1 MMDRRLRFRQH
12 ETDCESGI
20 QFYACSKG
28 AYRGCCSVDPC
39 DTGICPD
46 DLKIGNKRSSSTTS
60 TSRTLRPT
68 PTSPRTTFPSTN
80 TASSTTD
87 TEFTTP
93 LPPPGIPPSSPMI
106 PTESTTST
114 FKSSTSTSSP
124 SLIPATGIVTL
135 PIPEATILHSGP
147 SRGAF
152 IGGIV
157 GTVVIALLLFIG
169 AFFWFHIRRKRKKAG
184 KWRGSCAVLL
194 CRRQKETTE
203 SITSPT
209 VEKAPEPEPCGEPC
223 GELDGSKYRAE
234 MFAPSE
240 GSSFA
245 GSPRTYVDSPSIGSS
260 TTITPSTHSIAW
272 SNEKI
277 VSPGTNS
284 APLRGLGTYSAVRP
298 GSSIP
303 TISEL
308 PATTNPPQPP
318 VPRELEGS
326 STAESSPHKSLLSPT
341 SRQVSQGVKLTVT
354 TPEGVV
360 LRPNLHDS
368 PAQQHPQCQEL
379 ETLPHVMSFMD
390 YPDKPHKRDE
400 PSS

>member
-1 MMDRRLRFRQH
+1 MDMRLWFRQH
-12 ETDCESGI
+12 ETDCERGT

-46 DLKIGNKRSSSTTS
+46 DEKNVNKTSPFTTS

-68 PTSPRTTFPSTN
+68 PTSFRTTLSSTS
-80 TASSTTD
+80 TTSSTTID
-87 TEFTTP
+87 TEST
-93 LPPPGIPPSSPMI
+93 PPPPPTRPMI
-106 PTESTTST
+106 PTASTTST
-114 FKSSTSTSSP
+114 FMLSTPASSS

-135 PIPEATILHSGP
+135 PIPEATIVHSGP

-157 GTVVIALLLFIG
+157 GTVVIALLLLSG
-169 AFFWFHIRRKRKKAG
+169 AFFWFHIRHKRKKAG

-194 CRRQKETTE
+194 CRHQKEATE

-209 VEKAPEPEPCGEPC
+209 IEKAPEPEACGEPC
-223 GELDGSKYRAE
+223 GELDGSKHRAE

-245 GSPRTYVDSPSIGSS
+245 GSPRIYVDSPSIGSS

-277 VSPGTNS
+277 VSQGTVS
-284 APLRGLGTYSAVRP
+284 APLRGL
-298 GSSIP
+298 
-303 TISEL
+303 EL
-308 PATTNPPQPP
+308 PGTTNPPQPP

-326 STAESSPHKSLLSPT
+326 STGESSPHKSPLSPT
-341 SRQVSQGVKLTVT
+341 SQQVSQGVKLTVT

-379 ETLPHVMSFMD
+379 ETPAHVMSFMD

-400 PSS
+400 YSS